1 VSKYRFIIVSNRLP
15 VTVKK
20 EDGKLVFTQSS
31 GGLATAMSSLENAK
45 EALWIGWPGIAEDEL
60 STADKAKIAKEL
72 KKYNC
77 YPVHLNADL
86 VRTFYEGYANDTL
99 WPLFHYFQ
107 QSAQYREEYWSA
119 YKTANEYYA
128 KAVYKFADPATTVW
142 AHDYHFL
149 LLPALLRKHLPAAS
163 IGFFL
168 HIPFPSYEI
177 FRLLPE
183 RREILE
189 GMLGADL
196 LGFHIYDYARHFL
209 SSCLRML
216 GIESSYGVLEYD
228 GRTILTDAFPI
239 GIDYQKFKRTLK
251 NPETKQEIATITDTY
266 KGQKIILSVDRLD
279 YSKGIMQR
287 LEAFDLFLKE
297 NPSYHKKVALV
308 MVAVP
313 SRTQVKTY
321 QDLRDS
327 IELLVSRINGTYGTV
342 DWTPVSYQFRNLPF
356 EQVVALYAR
365 ADVMLVTP
373 LRDGMNLVA
382 KEYVASKQDNKGVLI
397 LSELA
402 GAIDEL
408 PEAISVNPNNIRSIK
423 NAIRTALKM
432 PNTEKRQRLMA
443 MRRRISSYTVQ
454 RWAADFLEQ
463 LHDIKQYQG
472 EQGEKILTQ
481 QDEASI
487 QAKFTRANKRLFIL
501 DYDGTIRNFVA
512 SPDPN
517 KAKPPIKLKRLL
529 DKIIAQ
535 PNTRL
540 CIVSGRTKQALDGW
554 FKDERIMLVA
564 EHGAWIKTGKN
575 WASNPS
581 SFDEYRGG
589 IMALLTQY
597 ADRTAGAEIE
607 EKDFSIVW
615 QYRNVPTELAYVRNI
630 NLWRDLQGTLA
641 GSDIGVY
648 SGNKIIEIKPE
659 KINKGEAVKKII
671 KDHLADF
678 IFCAGDDY
686 TDEDMF
692 TALPESANSI
702 KVGLGHTEAKYQV
715 TASSKLITLLEGML
729 TSPKELTGPEQQ

>member
-1 VSKYRFIIVSNRLP
+1 MPI
-15 VTVKK
+15 TVRK
-20 EDGKLVFTQSS
+20 EGGKLIFTKSS
-31 GGLATAMSSLENAK
+31 GGLATAMSSLEDTG
-45 EALWIGWPGIAEDEL
+45 ETLWIGWPGIDSDIL

-72 KKYNC
+72 KKNNC
-77 YPVHLNADL
+77 HPVHLSGDL
-86 VRTFYEGYANDTL
+86 VRAFYEGYANDTL

-107 QSAQYREEYWSA
+107 QSVQYKEEYWSA
-119 YKTANEYYA
+119 YKAANELFSRAVAKYA
-128 KAVYKFADPATTVW
+128 EPDATIWV
-142 AHDYHFL
+142 HDYHFL
-149 LLPALLRKHLPAAS
+149 LLPALLRKRLPGAS

-183 RREILE
+183 RRDILE

-216 GIESSYGVLEYD
+216 GLESSYGLVEYE

-239 GIDYQKFKRTLK
+239 GLDYKKFIRTLK
-251 NPETKQEIATITDTY
+251 IPEAKSEMAAIADTY
-266 KGQKIILSVDRLD
+266 KGRKIILSVDRLD

-297 NPSYHKKVALV
+297 NQSYHKKVALV

-313 SRTQVKTY
+313 SRTEVKTY
-321 QDLRDS
+321 QDLRNS

-356 EQVVALYAR
+356 EQVVALYAE

-432 PNTEKRQRLMA
+432 PNTEKHQRLIA

-454 RWAADFLEQ
+454 RWATDFLEQ
-463 LHDIKQYQG
+463 LHHIKQYQM
-472 EQGEKILTQ
+472 EQSEKLLTNA
-481 QDEASI
+481 DEVRI
-487 QAKFTRANKRLFIL
+487 KQGFTKARQRLFIL
-501 DYDGTIRNFVA
+501 DYDGTIRNFVS

-529 DKIIAQ
+529 NKIIDV
-535 PNTRL
+535 PNTKL

-554 FKDERIMLVA
+554 FHDMPITLVA
-564 EHGAWIKTGKN
+564 EHGAWIKVDKKWVTIT
-575 WASNPS
+575 S
-581 SFDEYRGG
+581 SFDEHKAG
-589 IMALLTQY
+589 IITLLKQY

-607 EKDFSIVW
+607 EKDYSVVW
-615 QYRNVPTELAYVRNI
+615 HFRNVPTELAYVRNL
-630 NLWRDLQGTLA
+630 NLWRDLQTLLA
-641 GSDIGVY
+641 GSDINVY
-648 SGNKIIEIKPE
+648 SGNKVIEIKPE
-659 KINKGEAVKKII
+659 QINKGEAVKRILT
-671 KDHLADF
+671 DNPSDF
-678 IFCAGDDY
+678 ILCAGDDY

-692 TALPESANSI
+692 VALPDNAVTI
-702 KVGLGHTEAKYQV
+702 KVGAGSTAATYQLGKNAALVQ
-715 TASSKLITLLEGML
+715 LLQNL
-729 TSPKELTGPEQQ
+729 VKE